1 MPTLLKVRGRAAHP
15 PGPTFLAY
23 TPDGR
28 KLVTAGSNNVIR
40 VYETGSDGE
49 PINIDDCQENN
60 LAVAATV
67 CDRTIFSFR
76 WATLHVCAPA
86 DVRARTI
93 VS

>member
-1 MPTLLKVRGRAAHP
+1 MLLDP

-23 TPDGR
+23 TPDGK

-49 PINIDDCQENN
+49 PVNIDDCQENN

-67 CDRTIFSFR
+67 GMLEREIERRT
-76 WATLHVCAPA
+76 
-86 DVRARTI
+86 D
-93 VS
+93 